1 MLKLWFA
8 AELLYFE
15 VTVKFLIQQLI
26 GQEGPWRG
34 HVAHVSAPG
43 GLSDS

>member
-15 VTVKFLIQQLI
+15 VIVKFLIQWII
-26 GQEGPWRG
+26 GQGGTLRG
-34 HVAHVSAPG
+34 HIARVSAPG
-43 GLSDS
+43 HDQL